1 MLAVLTKL
9 QRHYAK
15 CLESEN
21 ACSESL
27 SAFDENLTSFRMAM
41 EQDQWAEALSFVTVL
56 KKDQERLRRHIE
68 EGWQHR
74 RSRNCTDP

>member
-41 EQDQWAEALSFVTVL
+41 EQDPRRFQKSFVSCKEVYL
-56 KKDQERLRRHIE
+56 HICICNY
-68 EGWQHR
+68 
-74 RSRNCTDP
+74 S

>member
-1 MLAVLTKL
+1 MYMQLFLGGF
-9 QRHYAK
+9 YAF
-15 CLESEN
+15 
-21 ACSESL
+21 SL
-27 SAFDENLTSFRMAM
+27 GQLSKAAK
-41 EQDQWAEALSFVTVL
+41 DQWAEALSFVTVL